1 MHVSRVF
8 ILLAFALLSACS
20 MRSAIDAMT
29 SPEDRALAQEMVANL
44 REGDEAWLRERFRP
58 DLWEQSGKQ
67 LAQVPAMYPD
77 VPGETEL
84 ISYNFR
90 TNMSGAGT
98 ERSKSFTLVTHG
110 GGRWTV
116 TSFTMH
122 SIGGPDQ
129 VVQWSVVPHSSAPP
143 EFTTFQ
149 AVETAMPWIQAVLVI
164 GVLAVIFLLVWLV
177 RRSRRKHR
185 PVPQGTGTP

>member
-1 MHVSRVF
+1 MPTGRAF
-8 ILLAFALLSACS
+8 ILLIFAFLSACS
-20 MRSAIDAMT
+20 MRSAINAMT
-29 SPEDRALAQEMVANL
+29 SPEDRALAQDMVRNL
-44 REGDEAWLRERFRP
+44 RSGNEDWLRERFRP

-67 LAQVPAMYPD
+67 LAEVPGMYPD

-116 TSFTMH
+116 TSFTTH
-122 SIGGPDQ
+122 STGGPEQ
-129 VVQWSVVPHSSAPP
+129 VIQWNVVPHSSPPP

-164 GVLAVIFLLVWLV
+164 GVLAVIALIVWLV

-185 PVPQGTGTP
+185 PVHPGIGTP